1 MWNSLRV
8 RLLLAIILVVLVAVA
23 VTAVVAGQRTTGEFQ
38 RYVARGGPIPFAR
51 YAVFLARSYAMRH
64 SWGAVQAEVERM
76 GQISGMRVVVA
87 NAEGR
92 IVADSENALIGKS
105 AAGRWQTPPVEI
117 IAGGRSVGFLYMIP
131 LTEEPREAERA
142 FLQAV
147 NRSILF
153 GALIAGAVAILVT
166 LVMSD
171 RILRPIEH
179 LTAAAQ
185 RMEKGDLSVRVQV
198 DSQDE
203 IGKLAHAFNAMANS
217 LALQEQ
223 LRRNLVSDVA
233 HELRTPLTNLRG
245 YLEAVRDGLLQPDAH
260 LIENL
265 YEETMLLN
273 RLVSD
278 LHELSQAEAGQLN
291 LVRRPTHVGDIVQ
304 RVMDAFGW
312 QVEERSLTL
321 RVDVPADLPLVDVDP
336 ERIGQVLRNLL
347 SNAILHTPAGGT
359 IDIVARAGREW
370 VSMAVKDTG
379 EGIPPEHLPY
389 VFDRFYR
396 VDKSRSR
403 LTGGVGLGLAIA
415 KQLVEAHGGSIQVQS
430 TVGQGSI
437 FTFTLPV
444 ARHTG

>member
-8 RLLLAIILVVLVAVA
+8 RLLLAIILVVLVAVT
-23 VTAVVAGQRTTGEFQ
+23 VTAVVAGRRTTGEFQ
-38 RYVARGGPIPFAR
+38 RYVERGGPIPFAR
-51 YAVFLARSYAMRH
+51 YARFLARSYDMRW
-64 SWGAVQAEVERM
+64 SWDAVQGEVERI

-87 NAEGR
+87 DVDGR
-92 IVADSENALIGKS
+92 IVADSESALIGKS
-105 AAGRWQTPPVEI
+105 AAGRWQVPAIEI
-117 IAGGRSVGFLYMIP
+117 AAGGRPVGFLYMIP
-131 LTEEPREAERA
+131 PTEPRESERA

-153 GALIAGAVAILVT
+153 GALFAGAVAILVT
-166 LVMSD
+166 LGISD
-171 RILRPIEH
+171 RILRPIER

-185 RMEKGDLSVRVQV
+185 RMEKGDLSVRVPV

-203 IGKLAHAFNAMANS
+203 IGKLAHAFNAMASS
-217 LALQEQ
+217 LAMQEQ

-245 YLEAVRDGLLQPDAH
+245 YLEAVRDGLIQPDAG
-260 LIENL
+260 LIDNL

-278 LHELSQAEAGQLN
+278 LHELAQAEAGQLN
-291 LVRRPTHVGDIVQ
+291 LVRRPV
-304 RVMDAFGW
+304 RVDEVVHRVVEAFNW
-312 QVEERSLTL
+312 QVESKGLTL
-321 RVDVPADLPLVDVDP
+321 RVDVPADLPLADVDP

-347 SNAILHTPAGGT
+347 SNAILHTPSGGE
-359 IDIVARAGREW
+359 IDIIARAEGKW
-370 VSMAVKDTG
+370 ATVAVKDTG
-379 EGIPPEHLPY
+379 EGIPPEHLPF

-415 KQLVEAHGGSIQVQS
+415 KQLVEAHGGEIRVQS
-430 TVGQGSI
+430 TLGQGSI
-437 FTFTLPV
+437 FSFTLPT
-444 ARHTG
+444 AASRE

>member
-8 RLLLAIILVVLVAVA
+8 RLLMAIILVVLVAVT
-23 VTAVVAGQRTTGEFQ
+23 VTAVVAGRRTTGEFQ

-51 YAVFLARSYAMRH
+51 YAGFLARSYDLRR
-64 SWGAVQAEVERM
+64 SWEAVQPEVERI

-87 NAEGR
+87 DAEGR
-92 IVADSENALIGKS
+92 IVADSESALIGKS
-105 AAGRWQTPPVEI
+105 AAGRWQVPAVEI
-117 IAGGRSVGFLYMIP
+117 LVGGRPVGFLYMIP
-131 LTEEPREAERA
+131 PTEPRESERA

-153 GALIAGAVAILVT
+153 GALFAGAVAILVT
-166 LVMSD
+166 LGMSD
-171 RILRPIEH
+171 RILRPIER

-185 RMEKGDLSVRVQV
+185 RMEKGDLSVRVPV

-203 IGKLAHAFNAMANS
+203 IGKLAHAFNAMASS
-217 LALQEQ
+217 LAMQEQ

-245 YLEAVRDGLLQPDAH
+245 YLEAVRDGLIQPDAG
-260 LIENL
+260 LIDNL

-278 LHELSQAEAGQLN
+278 LHELAQAEAGQLN
-291 LVRRPTHVGDIVQ
+291 LVRRPVRVDEIVH
-304 RVMDAFGW
+304 RVAEAFNW
-312 QVEERSLTL
+312 QVESKGLTL

-347 SNAILHTPAGGT
+347 SNAILHTPAGGE
-359 IDIVARAGREW
+359 IDIVARAGGKW
-370 VSMAVKDTG
+370 VTVAVKDTG
-379 EGIPPEHLPY
+379 EGIPPEHLPF

-415 KQLVEAHGGSIQVQS
+415 KQLVEAHGGDIHVESRVGEGS
-430 TVGQGSI
+430 T
-437 FTFTLPV
+437 FTFTLPI
-444 ARHTG
+444 AEDKG

>member
-8 RLLLAIILVVLVAVA
+8 RLLFAIILVVLVAVA
-23 VTAVVAGQRTTGEFQ
+23 VTAVVAGRRTTGEFQ

-51 YAVFLARSYAMRH
+51 YAVFLARSYDMRQG
-64 SWGAVQAEVERM
+64 WGAVQAEVERV

-87 NAEGR
+87 DAQGR
-92 IVADSENALIGKS
+92 IIADSENALVGKS
-105 AAGRWQTPPVEI
+105 AAGRWQTPPIEI

-131 LTEEPREAERA
+131 PTEPREAERA

-153 GALIAGAVAILVT
+153 GALIAGTVAILVT
-166 LVMSD
+166 LAMSD
-171 RILRPIEH
+171 RILRPIER

-203 IGKLAHAFNAMANS
+203 IGQLAHAFNAMANS

-278 LHELSQAEAGQLN
+278 LHELSQAEAGQLS
-291 LVRRPTHVGDIVQ
+291 LVRRPARVGDIIQ
-304 RVMDAFGW
+304 RVVDAFGW

-321 RVDVPADLPLVDVDP
+321 QVDVPADLPLVDVDP

-347 SNAILHTPAGGT
+347 SNALLHTSAGGEV
-359 IDIVARAGREW
+359 DVVARSEGEW
-370 VSMAVKDTG
+370 VSVAVKDTG
-379 EGIPPEHLPY
+379 EGIPPEHLPF
-389 VFDRFYR
+389 VFERFYR

-415 KQLVEAHGGSIQVQS
+415 KQLIEAHGGKIEVQS
-430 TVGQGSI
+430 KMGQGSI
-437 FTFTLPV
+437 FTFTIPV

>member
-8 RLLLAIILVVLVAVA
+8 RLLMAIILVVLVAVT
-23 VTAVVAGQRTTGEFQ
+23 VTAVVAGRRTTGEFQ

-51 YAVFLARSYAMRH
+51 YAGFLARSYDLRR
-64 SWGAVQAEVERM
+64 SWEAVQPEVERI

-87 NAEGR
+87 DAEGR
-92 IVADSENALIGKS
+92 IVADSESALIGKS
-105 AAGRWQTPPVEI
+105 AAGRWQVPAVEI
-117 IAGGRSVGFLYMIP
+117 LVGGRPVGFLYMIP
-131 LTEEPREAERA
+131 PTEPRESERA

-153 GALIAGAVAILVT
+153 GALFAGAVAILVT
-166 LVMSD
+166 LGMSD
-171 RILRPIEH
+171 RILRPIER

-185 RMEKGDLSVRVQV
+185 RMEKGDLSVRVPV

-203 IGKLAHAFNAMANS
+203 IGKLAHAFNAMASS
-217 LALQEQ
+217 LAMQEQ

-245 YLEAVRDGLLQPDAH
+245 YLEAVRDGLIQPDAG
-260 LIENL
+260 LIDNL

-278 LHELSQAEAGQLN
+278 LHELAQAEAGQLN
-291 LVRRPTHVGDIVQ
+291 LVRRPVRVDEIVH
-304 RVMDAFGW
+304 RLAEAFNW
-312 QVEERSLTL
+312 QVESKGLTL

-347 SNAILHTPAGGT
+347 SNAILHTPAGGE
-359 IDIVARAGREW
+359 IDIVARAGGKW
-370 VSMAVKDTG
+370 VTVAVKDTG
-379 EGIPPEHLPY
+379 EGIPPEHLPF

-415 KQLVEAHGGSIQVQS
+415 KQLVEAHGGDIHVESRVGEGS
-430 TVGQGSI
+430 T
-437 FTFTLPV
+437 FTFTLPI
-444 ARHTG
+444 AEDKG

>member
-8 RLLLAIILVVLVAVA
+8 RLLMAIILVVLVAVT
-23 VTAVVAGQRTTGEFQ
+23 VTAVVAGRRTTGEFQ

-51 YAVFLARSYAMRH
+51 YAGFLARSYDLRR
-64 SWGAVQAEVERM
+64 SWEAVQPEVERI

-87 NAEGR
+87 DAEGR
-92 IVADSENALIGKS
+92 IVADSESALIGKS
-105 AAGRWQTPPVEI
+105 AAGRWQVPAVEI
-117 IAGGRSVGFLYMIP
+117 LVGGRPVGFLYMIP
-131 LTEEPREAERA
+131 PTEPRESERA

-153 GALIAGAVAILVT
+153 GALFAGAVAILVT
-166 LVMSD
+166 LGMSD
-171 RILRPIEH
+171 RILRPIER

-185 RMEKGDLSVRVQV
+185 RMEKGDLSVRVPV

-203 IGKLAHAFNAMANS
+203 IGKLAHAFNAMASS
-217 LALQEQ
+217 LAMQEQ

-245 YLEAVRDGLLQPDAH
+245 YLEAVRDGLIQPDAG
-260 LIENL
+260 LIDNL

-278 LHELSQAEAGQLN
+278 LHELAQAEAGQLN
-291 LVRRPTHVGDIVQ
+291 LVRRPVRVDEIVH
-304 RVMDAFGW
+304 RVAEAFNW
-312 QVEERSLTL
+312 QVESKGLTL

-347 SNAILHTPAGGT
+347 SNAILHTPAGGE
-359 IDIVARAGREW
+359 IDIVARAGGKW
-370 VSMAVKDTG
+370 VTVAVKDTG
-379 EGIPPEHLPY
+379 EGIPPEHLPL

-415 KQLVEAHGGSIQVQS
+415 KQLVEAHGGDIHVESRVGEGS
-430 TVGQGSI
+430 T
-437 FTFTLPV
+437 FTFTLPI
-444 ARHTG
+444 AEDKG